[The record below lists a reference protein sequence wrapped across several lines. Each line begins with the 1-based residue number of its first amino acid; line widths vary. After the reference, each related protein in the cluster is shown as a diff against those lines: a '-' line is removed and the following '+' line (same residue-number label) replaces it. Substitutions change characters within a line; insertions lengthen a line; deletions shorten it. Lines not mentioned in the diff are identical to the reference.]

1 MSALKTILGDFVR
14 IGSLTI
20 IDAKGR
26 SHTLSGAPGPTVTI
40 RLHDS
45 KLHRQLLLKPELYT
59 GEAYMDGRLTIEQGS
74 LRDLLTI
81 YGLNRTSLRAQPIQ
95 KTLRAWTKRFK
106 RFAPKNDA
114 KRSKENVEAHYDL
127 SNEMYRLFLDEGLN
141 YSCGYYRSPND
152 TLEQAQV
159 NKLRHIAA
167 KLDLKPGQRVLDIG
181 SGWGSMAIYLAEA
194 CDVEV
199 LGVTLSTEQHQLA
212 TERAAE
218 RGLSNRVRFELR
230 DYREVQGKFDRI
242 VSVGMF
248 EHVGVKNYPAFFET
262 VKSLLTEDGVALL
275 HTIGR
280 KGGPGSTGAWVQKY
294 IFPGGYSPALSEATT
309 AIEGAKLWIT
319 DIEIWRMH
327 YAETCLAWGGRFAAN
342 RDKAAALL
350 GERFCRMWEFYLLI
364 SEFSFRYGKHVVF
377 QIQLTKDVHALPL
390 ARDYMGQTETRFEAG
405 EREWAA

>member
-1 MSALKTILGDFVR
+1 MSALNTILGDFVR
-14 IGSLTI
+14 IGSLTV

-26 SHTLSGAPGPTVTI
+26 SHTLAGAPGPTVTI

-59 GEAYMDGRLTIEQGS
+59 GEAYMDGRLTIEQGT
-74 LRDLLTI
+74 LRDLLTL

-95 KTLRAWTKRFK
+95 KTMRAWTKRLR
-106 RFAPKNDA
+106 RFVPKNDA
-114 KRSKENVEAHYDL
+114 KRSKKNVEAHYDL

-141 YSCGYYRSPND
+141 YSCGYYRSPTD

-199 LGVTLSTEQHQLA
+199 LGVTLSVEQHALA
-212 TERAAE
+212 TQRAAE
-218 RGLSNRVRFELR
+218 RGLSDRVRFELR

-248 EHVGVKNYPAFFET
+248 EHVGVKNFPAFFET

-319 DIEIWRMH
+319 DVEIWRMH
-327 YAETCLAWGGRFAAN
+327 YAETCLAWGNRFAAN

-377 QIQLTKDVHALPL
+377 QIQLTKDVGALPL
-390 ARDYMGQTETRFEAG
+390 TRDYMGETETRFEAG
-405 EREWAA
+405 ERERAA

>member
-1 MSALKTILGDFVR
+1 
-14 IGSLTI
+14 
-20 IDAKGR
+20 
-26 SHTLSGAPGPTVTI
+26 
-40 RLHDS
+40 
-45 KLHRQLLLKPELYT
+45 
-59 GEAYMDGRLTIEQGS
+59 
-74 LRDLLTI
+74 
-81 YGLNRTSLRAQPIQ
+81 
-95 KTLRAWTKRFK
+95 
-106 RFAPKNDA
+106 
-114 KRSKENVEAHYDL
+114 
-127 SNEMYRLFLDEGLN
+127 
-141 YSCGYYRSPND
+141 
-152 TLEQAQV
+152 
-159 NKLRHIAA
+159 
-167 KLDLKPGQRVLDIG
+167 
-181 SGWGSMAIYLAEA
+181 IYLAEA

-199 LGVTLSTEQHQLA
+199 LGVTLSTEQHALA
-212 TERAAE
+212 TQRAAE
-218 RGLSNRVRFELR
+218 RGLSDRVRFELR

-248 EHVGVKNYPAFFET
+248 EHVGVKNFPAFFET

-327 YAETCLAWGGRFAAN
+327 YAETCLAWGSRFAAN

-377 QIQLTKDVHALPL
+377 QIQLTKDVGALPL
-390 ARDYMGQTETRFEAG
+390 TRDYMSATETRFEAG
-405 EREWAA
+405 ERERAA